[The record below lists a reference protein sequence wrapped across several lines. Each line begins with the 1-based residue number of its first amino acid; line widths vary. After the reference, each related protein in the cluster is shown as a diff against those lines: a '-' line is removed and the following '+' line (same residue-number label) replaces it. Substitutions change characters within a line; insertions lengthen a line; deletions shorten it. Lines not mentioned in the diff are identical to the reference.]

1 MKRQVLSLL
10 LISLILF
17 PVCGVIS
24 AAGATSQA
32 PTAQP
37 IEKMNN
43 DGVRT
48 GTVCTKIILLEPTGT
63 VIPSGETSIAAR
75 VGDRITLH
83 LKLIRSDTGAGIPDA
98 AIGGTVSLDG
108 KKWYTIQGGALI
120 TDSNG
125 EIGPI
130 TAIIPDPRPIANQIP
145 LVGSLVH
152 LPMHAYVKATYAGDS
167 TYLGNETVTY
177 IVTLAP

>member
-1 MKRQVLSLL
+1 MKKRVISLL

-32 PTAQP
+32 PTAWP
-37 IEKMNN
+37 IEKINN
-43 DGVRT
+43 EGVRT
-48 GTVCTKIILLEPTGT
+48 GTVSTKIVLLEPTGT
-63 VIPSGETSIAAR
+63 EISAH
-75 VGDRITLH
+75 VGDRMTIH
-83 LKLIRSDTGAGIPDA
+83 LKLIRTDTGAAIPDA

-108 KKWYTIQGGALI
+108 KSWYNTGGGAVL

-130 TAIIPDPRPIANQIP
+130 TFIVPDPRPIANQIP
-145 LVGSLVH
+145 VVGSLVH
-152 LPMHAYVKATYAGDS
+152 LPMTAYVKATYAGDS
-167 TYLGNETVTY
+167 TYQESGSVIY
-177 IVTLAP
+177 KVTLAP

>member
-1 MKRQVLSLL
+1 MKRRVLSLL

-32 PTAQP
+32 ATAQP
-37 IEKMNN
+37 IEKINN

-48 GTVCTKIILLEPTGT
+48 GTLCTKIILLAPTGT
-63 VIPSGETSIAAR
+63 VITAH
-75 VGDRITLH
+75 VGDRMTIH

-98 AIGGTVSLDG
+98 AIGASVSLDG
-108 KKWYTIQGGALI
+108 KSWYTMGGGAVV

-130 TAIIPDPRPIANQIP
+130 TMIIPDPRPIANQIP
-145 LVGSLVH
+145 VVGSFVH
-152 LPMHAYVKATYAGDS
+152 LPMSAYVKATYAGDS
-167 TYLGNETVTY
+167 TYLGNETVIY
-177 IVTLAP
+177 KVTLAP